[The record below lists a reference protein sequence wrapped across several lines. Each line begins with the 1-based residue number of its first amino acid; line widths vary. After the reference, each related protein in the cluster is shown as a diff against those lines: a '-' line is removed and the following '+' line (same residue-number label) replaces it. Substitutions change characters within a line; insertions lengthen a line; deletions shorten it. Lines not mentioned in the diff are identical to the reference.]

1 MEKFTF
7 ITINEK
13 EVVIEKFN
21 YLDTCVNLMK
31 KKKKK
36 EEEIRKR
43 FGIKDKKY
51 MCITNENGKILAEWI
66 SKE

>member
-7 ITINEK
+7 ITIKEK

-21 YLDTCVNLMK
+21 YLDTCVNLMNTLIE
-31 KKKKK
+31 K

-43 FGIKDKKY
+43 FGIKDKQY